1 MQWAEVVRVHG
12 GQAGVSVR
20 IGRVSSLLVAKGSG
34 HENQVIG
41 DELVYAVPNR
51 SSYRAALAALHES
64 AAAGSSFRVFVTPV
78 QPPAPPLVARS
89 YSTLEFTPEVLHGDE
104 DEEVDASRGA
114 RRGR

>member
-64 AAAGSSFRVFVTPV
+64 AAAGSSFRVFRKRR
-78 QPPAPPLVARS
+78 QN
-89 YSTLEFTPEVLHGDE
+89 DWE
-104 DEEVDASRGA
+104 DLGPHCVVDASERDGVVLFRL
-114 RRGR
+114 RRASA